1 MPNDDRK
8 PSAEAAV
15 RSVEGGRSVV
25 PVKRSKIHAAGMRSR
40 WASALLGMALAGSVL
55 AERADRDRPV
65 HLEADRATVQDANK
79 LATFTGNV
87 VLTQGTLIIRADKMT
102 VKEDANGFQHATA
115 FGNLASFR
123 QKRDGK
129 DEYVEG
135 WSERME
141 YDGKADKVQ
150 LFKKARLRRGQDEVH
165 GEYISYDAVNEFF
178 QVNGSGE
185 TAAQTH
191 SEGRV
196 RAVIQ
201 PKKKP
206 DTEGR

>member
-1 MPNDDRK
+1 MATLAKSPFITHTQSLFARFLIGMLFN
-8 PSAEAAV
+8 A
-15 RSVEGGRSVV
+15 
-25 PVKRSKIHAAGMRSR
+25 PVM
-40 WASALLGMALAGSVL
+40 
-55 AERADRDRPV
+55 AERADSDKPV

-102 VKEDANGFQHATA
+102 VKEDANGFQYATA

-129 DEYVEG
+129 EEYVEG

-165 GEYISYDAVNEFF
+165 GDYISYDAINEFF
-178 QVNGSGE
+178 QVNSQGQTGE
-185 TAAQTH
+185 TSAQTQPG
-191 SEGRV
+191 GRV

-201 PKKKP
+201 PKKKEP
-206 DTEGR
+206 KSEADNP

>member
-1 MPNDDRK
+1 MTKLAKSPFMTHTQ
-8 PSAEAAV
+8 SLF
-15 RSVEGGRSVV
+15 
-25 PVKRSKIHAAGMRSR
+25 AG
-40 WASALLGMALAGSVL
+40 LLIGMLFNAPVL
-55 AERADRDRPV
+55 AERADSDKPV

-102 VKEDANGFQHATA
+102 VKEDANGFQYATA

-129 DEYVEG
+129 EEYVEG

-165 GEYISYDAVNEFF
+165 GDYISYDAINEFF
-178 QVNGSGE
+178 QVNSQGQTGE
-185 TAAQTH
+185 TSTQTQPG
-191 SEGRV
+191 GRV

-201 PKKKP
+201 PKKKEP
-206 DTEGR
+206 KSEADNP

>member
-1 MPNDDRK
+1 MENDDKKLYASIPARCRGLIEML
-8 PSAEAAV
+8 PGFMS
-15 RSVEGGRSVV
+15 GRA
-25 PVKRSKIHAAGMRSR
+25 RMRSGSV
-40 WASALLGMALAGSVL
+40 WFLLGMVLPSSVL
-55 AERADRDRPV
+55 AERADRDQPV

-87 VLTQGTLIIRADKMT
+87 VLTQGTLVIRADKMT
-102 VKEDANGFQHATA
+102 VKEDANGFQYATA
-115 FGNLASFR
+115 FGNLVSFR
-123 QKRDGK
+123 QKRDGR

-165 GEYISYDAVNEFF
+165 GDYISYDAVNEFF
-178 QVNGSGE
+178 QVNGVGE
-185 TAAQTH
+185 ASTQTH

-206 DTEGR
+206 GPESR

>member
-1 MPNDDRK
+1 MRNRVK
-8 PSAEAAV
+8 PSTFYSSSSMRIKKV
-15 RSVEGGRSVV
+15 FTTVL
-25 PVKRSKIHAAGMRSR
+25 IGMLFNG
-40 WASALLGMALAGSVL
+40 SAL
-55 AERADRDRPV
+55 AEKADRDKPV

-150 LFKKARLRRGQDEVH
+150 LFKKARLRRGQDEVY
-165 GEYISYDAVNEFF
+165 GDYISYDAINEFF
-178 QVNGSGE
+178 QVMGGTASE
-185 TAAQTH
+185 TAAPQAR

-201 PKKKP
+201 PKKKEP
-206 DTEGR
+206 NLNAESQ

>member
-1 MPNDDRK
+1 MENDDKKLYASIPARCRGLIEML
-8 PSAEAAV
+8 PGFMS
-15 RSVEGGRSVV
+15 GRA
-25 PVKRSKIHAAGMRSR
+25 RMRSGSV
-40 WASALLGMALAGSVL
+40 WFLLGMVLTSSVL
-55 AERADRDRPV
+55 AERADRDQPV

-87 VLTQGTLIIRADKMT
+87 VLTQGTLVIRADKMT
-102 VKEDANGFQHATA
+102 VKEDANGFQYATA
-115 FGNLASFR
+115 FGNLVSFR

-165 GEYISYDAVNEFF
+165 GDYISYDALNEFF

-185 TAAQTH
+185 TSTQAH

-206 DTEGR
+206 SLESR